1 MHIFNLLNRHYTGHA
16 EPTLARICYASVRSN
31 HSQDRGL
38 KRGFTSSVGHPMTY
52 PLAREGIGVYISVVF
67 QRQLITP
74 HSALARARGEG
85 GRRPGEGCIGK

>member
-74 HSALARARGEG
+74 HSALSPRTREGRGWPKAG
-85 GRRPGEGCIGK
+85 